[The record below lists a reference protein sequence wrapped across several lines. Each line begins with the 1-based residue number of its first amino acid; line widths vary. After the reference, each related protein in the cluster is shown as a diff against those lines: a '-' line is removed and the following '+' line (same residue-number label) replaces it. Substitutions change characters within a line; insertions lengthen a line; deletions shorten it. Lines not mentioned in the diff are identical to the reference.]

1 MTRTITAAVVLAL
14 TAGTASAQS
23 NGSWSWNTYVV
34 NGNPFTYPRWAL
46 DPGGAQ
52 GPNGLVKTY
61 LHSAFGYYF
70 LANGITLDEAKLKVY
85 EQGPIPGTWVATPK
99 LTVTTNQIPNPVDVP
114 NTMGTVKQWTVGYG
128 WADGPPPNQLF
139 TNGQTVKL
147 EITVKTTQNGVQST
161 STLGQTWTVTAT
173 PP

>member
-1 MTRTITAAVVLAL
+1 MPLRNLIVAVTLLAIGP
-14 TAGTASAQS
+14 A
-23 NGSWSWNTYVV
+23 
-34 NGNPFTYPRWAL
+34 PFANSRSQVKPTPS
-46 DPGGAQ
+46 
-52 GPNGLVKTY
+52 GPHVMV
-61 LHSAFGYYF
+61 APEE
-70 LANGITLDEAKLKVY
+70 IVW
-85 EQGPIPGTWVATPK
+85 QPIPPA
-99 LTVTTNQIPNPVDVP
+99 
-114 NTMGTVKQWTVGYG
+114 